1 MCKENPSSMCYDY
14 SKSIEYIENNIL
26 VNLSETYARPC
37 LNCNSVNYS
46 PHYLELIDDLES
58 RRKTF
63 F

>member
-1 MCKENPSSMCYDY
+1 MCYDY

-58 RRKTF
+58 
-63 F
+63 